1 MFYRRIFVLNNKY
14 TIFNSIFH
22 FIVGMAYSV
31 TIGFGNP
38 ILTDLGFSSAHIGIL
53 FSASMLFGIL
63 LQGEISIFVENKK
76 IITITQ
82 ALQIEAFISILLG
95 IIMIIFS
102 SNMFVTSIIFVVSL
116 SVSTA
121 GLPTLAALCIDGIN
135 AGKNIN
141 FGFARAMG
149 SIGYS
154 VLGFAGGVFASYF
167 GTLALFYIYII
178 LNICLFIMIYF
189 YPKYRYENLKITN
202 SADSIFLMIKNN
214 KKLLIV
220 LIAIFLIFFSHN
232 IINNFLNE
240 IMNYVN
246 ADQVQY
252 GVAIGMSSFLE
263 LPTLIFFGFI
273 IKRFTALNLLKIS
286 GIFMTL
292 KVVIETLSYNFTGVF
307 IAQFTQ
313 PFAYALFTPA
323 IVYFVNDI
331 VKPDNRIKAQ
341 LLIGIASMGI
351 GGCLGNLIGG
361 ILVNYLGIK
370 LTLIISSLISL
381 LGAIIFILIKAEK
394 RGKYD

>member
-1 MFYRRIFVLNNKY
+1 MNSKY
-14 TIFNSIFH
+14 TIFSSVFH

-38 ILTDLGFSSAHIGIL
+38 ILTDLGFSSTYIGIL
-53 FSASMLFGIL
+53 FSLSMLVGIL
-63 LQGEISIFVENKK
+63 LQAEISILVENKK
-76 IITITQ
+76 IISITQ
-82 ALQIEAFISILLG
+82 ALQVEAVISVILG
-95 IIMIIFS
+95 IVMIIFS
-102 SNMFVTSIIFVVSL
+102 NNMLISAIAFVISL
-116 SVSTA
+116 AVSTS
-121 GLPTLAALCIDGIN
+121 GLPTLAALSIDSIN
-135 AGKNIN
+135 AGKNLN

-154 VLGFAGGVFASYF
+154 TLGFLGGVFASYF
-167 GTLALFYIYII
+167 GTLALFYIYIV
-178 LNICLFIMIYF
+178 LNILLFILIYC
-189 YPKYRYENLKITN
+189 YPKYNYEKVITKDD
-202 SADSIFLMIKNN
+202 SDSIFVMIKNN
-214 KKLLIV
+214 KKLLVI
-220 LIAIFLIFFSHN
+220 LIAIFLVFFSHN

-246 ADQVQY
+246 ANKIQY
-252 GVAIGMSSFLE
+252 GIAIGTSSFLE

-273 IKRFTALNLLKIS
+273 IKKCTALNLLKIS

-292 KVVIETLSYNFTGVF
+292 KVVIEMFSYNFTGIFV
-307 IAQFTQ
+307 AQFTQ

-323 IVYFVNDI
+323 IVYFVNEI

-341 LLIGIASMGI
+341 LLIGIASMGV
-351 GGCLGNLIGG
+351 GGCLGNLLGG